1 MTTVEVKAK
10 EERDDGSD
18 SRSQSSAMEITPE
31 QEGFFN
37 LLSHVQGT
45 RIDEQRCNIQIVHN
59 KGDVCDMDEGSTGSP
74 PPEMNMLMDMLAHS
88 QSRRLDDQR
97 AEFNYVPRCPNTDS
111 NTANRSDNNGTAN
124 PKNRKLHELQGAK
137 QGPLRVNRSLA
148 ALSEMVTRILNR
160 SNKENLTQDLTTNQ
174 LGVCNHSWS
183 TTYVC

>member
-124 PKNRKLHELQGAK
+124 PKET
-137 QGPLRVNRSLA
+137 S
-148 ALSEMVTRILNR
+148 
-160 SNKENLTQDLTTNQ
+160 
-174 LGVCNHSWS
+174 
-183 TTYVC
+183 